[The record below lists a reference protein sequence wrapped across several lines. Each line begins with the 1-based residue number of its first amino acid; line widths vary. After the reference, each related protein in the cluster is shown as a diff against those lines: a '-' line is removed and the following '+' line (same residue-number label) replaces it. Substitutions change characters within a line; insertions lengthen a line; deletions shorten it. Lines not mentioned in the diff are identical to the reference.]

1 MQGLGWCAVFLASA
15 LLAASARAQDSA
27 KSDDEKG
34 RPHLTPYQWQKPA
47 PTASDDGKAQA
58 GRPALRGL
66 TQPQSGS
73 EDELICE
80 KGVVHP
86 TQGPS
91 QEAAKQN
98 PALLLMKMGVQHC
111 WKKSDPNTIIE
122 RPVGMQDMVTGA
134 VTESMQGG
142 GNAIGR
148 RLPPLKG
155 PRPFTKPKDKA
166 KKKLKAK
173 APAAPAAAPAAP
185 PAAKPEG
192 DGTSSGTPQL
202 LR

>member
-1 MQGLGWCAVFLASA
+1 MQRLGWCAVFLASA
-15 LLAASARAQDSA
+15 LLAASARAQEPA
-27 KSDDEKG
+27 ESDDAKG

-47 PTASDDGKAQA
+47 PTASGGGKAQD

-66 TQPQSGS
+66 SQPQSGQ
-73 EDELICE
+73 EDEIVCE
-80 KGVVHP
+80 KGVLHP

-91 QEAAKQN
+91 QDAVKQN
-98 PALLLMKMGVQHC
+98 PAILLMKMGVQHC
-111 WKKSDPNTIIE
+111 WKKSDPKTIIE
-122 RPVGMQDMVTGA
+122 RPMGFGDAAAGMI
-134 VTESMQGG
+134 TESMQGG

-155 PRPFTKPKDKA
+155 PRPFTKTKDKA
-166 KKKLKAK
+166 KKKPKAK
-173 APAAPAAAPAAP
+173 APAAPAAAPTAP

-192 DGTSSGTPQL
+192 GGTSSGTPQL